1 MKKTLLLIAVL
12 SAATFSF
19 AGDDKACADKSKCD
33 AKAEKCCCCK
43 CCAAQDAKA
52 CAMTKDSKACAMDK
66 AACTDK
72 PDAKP
77 AATPGK

>member
-19 AGDDKACADKSKCD
+19 AGDDKAAADKAKCD
-33 AKAEKCCCCK
+33 AKSEKCCCCK
-43 CCAAQDAKA
+43 CCCCAKDAKS
-52 CAMTKDSKACAMDK
+52 CDMDK

-72 PDAKP
+72 KDAKP
-77 AATPGK
+77 AATTPGKP